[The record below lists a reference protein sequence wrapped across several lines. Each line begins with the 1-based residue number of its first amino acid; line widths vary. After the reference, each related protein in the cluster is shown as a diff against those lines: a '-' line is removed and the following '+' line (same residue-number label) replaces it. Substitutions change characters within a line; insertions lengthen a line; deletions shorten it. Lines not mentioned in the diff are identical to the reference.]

1 MIVFIV
7 TLSTLLSNLE
17 PNWKIKTC
25 HILPESSSW
34 SFCVSFLIVSLTE
47 DNHEGSE
54 GKQTVSNSIF
64 FCRERHNGSNTG
76 QARDINMTTFIAR
89 QLFVQHLDLI
99 KCKYCKY
106 FSITC
111 PITFTTKTSEITWKM
126 NTRGF
131 YKHLSWLT
139 DHLTSISNC
148 KLIVCEK

>member
-7 TLSTLLSNLE
+7 TLPSLLSKLE
-17 PNWKIKTC
+17 PNWKIKTY
-25 HILPESSSW
+25 HRLPESSSW

-99 KCKYCKY
+99 KCKYCNY
-106 FSITC
+106 FSITS
-111 PITFTTKTSEITWKM
+111 PITFTTKTLEIT
-126 NTRGF
+126 
-131 YKHLSWLT
+131 
-139 DHLTSISNC
+139 C
-148 KLIVCEK
+148 KFDTQKLQAIPLFLFLFILVSYWGSFRSFN